1 MTLLFAI
8 LLAQAAQHPCLD
20 DAKKLC
26 PGVEPG
32 QGRVAAC
39 LKEHKAQLS
48 QACKSRIAEFREGAQ
63 ACEAD
68 AQKLCPGMKPG
79 AERRQCMQQHKD
91 EVSPECRELFS
102 RVVEQHGA
110 LGEAVRACRADA
122 KTFCKDVKP
131 GEGRMAECLRQHK
144 AELSPDCAARLP

>member
-102 RVVEQHGA
+102 RVAEQHGA
-110 LGEAVRACRADA
+110 LGEAVRACRADV

-131 GEGRMAECLRQHK
+131 GEGRMAECLQQHK

>member
-39 LKEHKAQLS
+39 LKQHKPQLS
-48 QACKSRIAEFREGAQ
+48 QECRARIAEFREGAL

-68 AQKLCPGMKPG
+68 AKKLCPGTKPG
-79 AERRQCMQQHKD
+79 AERRQCMQEHKD
-91 EVSPECRELFS
+91 QVSPGCRELFS
-102 RVVEQHGA
+102 RVAEPHGA
-110 LGEAVRACRADA
+110 VGEAVRACRADV

-131 GEGRMAECLRQHK
+131 GEGRIAECLKQHK
-144 AELSPDCAARLP
+144 GELSPDCAARLP

>member
-1 MTLLFAI
+1 MTLLLAL
-8 LLAQAAQHPCLD
+8 LLAQATQHPCLD

-48 QACKSRIAEFREGAQ
+48 QACKSRIAEFREGAL
-63 ACEAD
+63 ACQAD
-68 AQKLCPGMKPG
+68 AQKLCPGTKPG
-79 AERRQCMQQHKD
+79 AERRQCMEEHKD
-91 EVSPECRELFS
+91 QVSPECRELFS
-102 RVVEQHGA
+102 RVAEPHGA
-110 LGEAVRACRADA
+110 VGEAVRACRADV

-131 GEGRMAECLRQHK
+131 GEGRIAECLKQHK
-144 AELSPDCAARLP
+144 GELSPDCAARLP

>member
-48 QACKSRIAEFREGAQ
+48 QACESH
-63 ACEAD
+63 

-102 RVVEQHGA
+102 RVAEQHGA
-110 LGEAVRACRADA
+110 LGEAVRACRGDA

-131 GEGRMAECLRQHK
+131 GEGRIAECLKQHK

>member
-32 QGRVAAC
+32 Q
-39 LKEHKAQLS
+39 
-48 QACKSRIAEFREGAQ
+48 
-63 ACEAD
+63 
-68 AQKLCPGMKPG
+68 
-79 AERRQCMQQHKD
+79 CMQQHKD

-102 RVVEQHGA
+102 RVAEQHGA

-131 GEGRMAECLRQHK
+131 GEGRMAECLKQHK